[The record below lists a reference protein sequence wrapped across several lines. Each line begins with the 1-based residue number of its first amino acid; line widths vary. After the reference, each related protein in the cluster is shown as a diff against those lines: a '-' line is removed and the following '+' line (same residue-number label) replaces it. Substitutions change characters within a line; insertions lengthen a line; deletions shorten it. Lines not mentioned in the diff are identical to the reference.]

1 MIKNLYIPL
10 LTVLTS
16 LYSGGV
22 LAHPGHD
29 VSGLSAGLI
38 HPLSGIDHLLAMIAV
53 GLWAAQNRGSK
64 IWILP
69 TAFILMMAVGAKF
82 ALIYPFL
89 PLIESGI
96 AASVVALGI
105 IIALSLR
112 PSTRM
117 SIVITSLFG
126 LFHGYAHGLEML
138 GINEVQGYVLGFIV
152 TTAALHLAGIVTVIA
167 TRTRFVKIPQMLGGI
182 ITVSGVWLLSVT

>member
-69 TAFILMMAVGAKF
+69 AAFILMMAVGAKF

-89 PLIESGI
+89 PLVESGI

-112 PSTRM
+112 PSTQM

-138 GINEVQGYVLGFIV
+138 GINEVQGYALGFIV

-167 TRTRFVKIPQMLGGI
+167 TRTRFVKLPQMLGGI
-182 ITVSGVWLLSVT
+182 ITVSGVWLLSVI

>member
-69 TAFILMMAVGAKF
+69 AAFILMMAVGAKF

-96 AASVVALGI
+96 AASVLAL
-105 IIALSLR
+105 
-112 PSTRM
+112 
-117 SIVITSLFG
+117 
-126 LFHGYAHGLEML
+126 
-138 GINEVQGYVLGFIV
+138 
-152 TTAALHLAGIVTVIA
+152 
-167 TRTRFVKIPQMLGGI
+167 
-182 ITVSGVWLLSVT
+182 

>member
-1 MIKNLYIPL
+1 MIKNPYIPL
-10 LTVLTS
+10 LTVLMF
-16 LYSGGV
+16 LYSGGA

-38 HPLSGIDHLLAMIAV
+38 HPLSGIDHLLAMLAV
-53 GLWAAQNRGSK
+53 GLWAAQNRGRK

-69 TAFILMMAVGAKF
+69 TAFILMMVVGAKF
-82 ALIYPFL
+82 ALIYPFM

-96 AASVVALGI
+96 AASVLALGV

-112 PSTRM
+112 PSTRL
-117 SIVITSLFG
+117 SIVIASLFG

-138 GINEVQGYVLGFIV
+138 GINEIQGYALGFVV

-167 TRTRFVKIPQMLGGI
+167 TRTRFVKLPQMLGGI

>member
-53 GLWAAQNRGSK
+53 GLWAAQNRGSQ

-69 TAFILMMAVGAKF
+69 AAFILMMAVGAKF

-112 PSTRM
+112 PSTQM

-138 GINEVQGYVLGFIV
+138 GINEVQGYALGFVV

-167 TRTRFVKIPQMLGGI
+167 TRTRFVKLPQMLGGI

>member
-10 LTVLTS
+10 LTVLTL
-16 LYSGGV
+16 LYSGAS

-29 VSGLSAGLI
+29 ISGLSAGLI

-69 TAFILMMAVGAKF
+69 AAFILMMAVGAKF

-89 PLIESGI
+89 PLVESGI

-112 PSTRM
+112 PSTQM

-167 TRTRFVKIPQMLGGI
+167 TRTRFVKLPQMLGGI
-182 ITVSGVWLLSVT
+182 ITVSGVWLLSVI